1 MASNKDQYSE
11 KDFVQVVDAAGNV
24 QPDAV
29 PKSWIGT
36 DLLPEG
42 YKQATKK
49 QLDGAD
55 ADGSDDG
62 ASQGA

>member
-1 MASNKDQYSE
+1 MVSNDQYSE
-11 KDFVQVVDAAGNV
+11 KDFVQVVDAAGTV
-24 QPDAV
+24 QSDAV
-29 PKSWIGT
+29 PKKWIGT

-42 YKQATKK
+42 YKQATRK

-55 ADGSDDG
+55 ADGPDEG